1 MAAFSCSSA
10 IRQMDIQAGPPAP
23 RTRRRMS
30 SESAHDF
37 ALPQHRDLSRL
48 PNLTFRGHPG
58 EHPSRLMED
67 ENATLEVS
75 ASAELPL
82 RQ

>member
-10 IRQMDIQAGPPAP
+10 IRRMEIQAGPPAP
-23 RTRRRMS
+23 RTSRRIS
-30 SESAHDF
+30 SESAHDP

-48 PNLTFRGHPG
+48 PNLPFRGHAV